1 MDRLAAMETLVAVIE
16 SGSFSAAARQL
27 HVGQPAVS
35 KTIAHLEARL
45 DTRLLVRSTRG
56 LTPTEAGQAF
66 YERALR
72 AIEEADEADLLAR
85 GAGAGLVGWLRVC
98 GPVTLS
104 QLHIVP
110 YLGRFLDAHPGLK
123 IEVVLDDRIV
133 DLREEGIDIAL
144 RVGNLAD
151 SSMTARRVASSPHA
165 VLGTPAYFQAHGT
178 PASPAEL
185 SRHAA
190 VIYAQPG
197 FGSSWTLRRENV
209 EVPVVLPARIKLT
222 AAEGVR
228 EAVLADL
235 GLAIASEW
243 MFGPELASGKVVRVL
258 ADWSLPPVDLWAVF
272 PSGRL
277 VSAKAKAFVNF
288 VEGALASA
296 SYAIAA
302 DIEPPH

>member
-16 SGSFSAAARQL
+16 SGSFSAAARRL

-35 KTIAHLEARL
+35 KTIAQLEARL

-85 GAGAGLVGWLRVC
+85 GAGADLVGRLRVC
-98 GPVTLS
+98 AAVTLS
-104 QLHIVP
+104 RLHIVP
-110 YLGRFLDAHPGLK
+110 HLGRFLDAHPGLWMD
-123 IEVVLDDRIV
+123 VVLDDRNV
-133 DLREEGIDIAL
+133 DLREEGIDVAL
-144 RVGNLAD
+144 RLGNLAD
-151 SSMTARRVASSPHA
+151 SSMTARRVASSPLA

-178 PASPAEL
+178 PSSPVEL
-185 SRHAA
+185 AKHQA

-197 FGSSWTLRRENV
+197 FGGSWTLRRKSV

-228 EAVLADL
+228 EAVMADL

-277 VSAKAKAFVNF
+277 VSAKARAFVSF
-288 VEGALASA
+288 VEDILAEA
-296 SYAIAA
+296 SYGVATAA
-302 DIEPPH
+302 EPPR